1 MTRKNVG
8 KNIIIREV
16 PRNPYLK
23 KASLSLKHSYEIVG
37 LSVRVRRRNGVV

>member
-1 MTRKNVG
+1 MTLKNIG

-16 PRNPYLK
+16 PRNLYLK
-23 KASLSLKHSYEIVG
+23 KASFSLKHPHEIVG